1 METGQAKI
9 YVIMNQQINQ
19 IPYTSPTTA
28 KLHGLQVAPARYWV
42 RCSCE
47 QQVAAAAA
55 TGPARPGS
63 QCEPCLFAQPLAQG
77 LEDTAGGTG
86 HCIN

>member
-1 METGQAKI
+1 METGQAEI

-28 KLHGLQVAPARYWV
+28 KPHGLQVSQARYWV

-47 QQVAAAAA
+47 QVAEAAA

-63 QCEPCLFAQPLAQG
+63 QGEPCLFAQPLAQG